1 MAKFSLPLMLLLS
14 NWCACLGASPLFD
27 PNPEHPWNRL
37 REFFFV
43 RKADDGL
50 AYTREELEPPFQAL
64 SRYLV
69 EGPTHERAIAL
80 LDNFLNQGSDQL
92 IRDPLKRAVLQR
104 DLWGVFGTTAGTGNL
119 HWWEIDNQM
128 VKAGIEDTGDEEFGR
143 KPSRRELQKRLV
155 AIMRRVAL
163 SAEEIAS
170 LPDNLQDAV
179 KSGSLPAA
187 YDSAHPDH
195 AFLPRDLWQPDG
207 PWLLVGNS
215 LRSDGLGAPTHV
227 QFTNGR
233 SLFLVLLRLSQGQG
247 AAKAYLAKL
256 SGTNSDE
263 FPEGTQLA
271 LIRRM
276 LLIDKS
282 GNVRVSPVT
291 EEVQLRVFRE
301 TPSERGEFFDS
312 AELLLSRRDLFA
324 GRGGLRVVAAD
335 ETSCYDISA
344 FHGGSPNG
352 TADLLETKPRGRAPI
367 VMDCC
372 ITCHRFHGGHRM
384 AASAFASDQRAI
396 DLQPTTLDKQE
407 QSGLKWLKKTYSWGL
422 LQGMWETQP

>member
-1 MAKFSLPLMLLLS
+1 MAKFYLPFLLLLS
-14 NWCACLGASPLFD
+14 SWCVCRGAQPLFD

-43 RKADDGL
+43 RKADDGRP
-50 AYTREELEPPFQAL
+50 YNREELEAPCQAL

-80 LDNFLNQGSDQL
+80 LDDFLHRGSDQL

-104 DLWGVFGTTAGTGNL
+104 DLWAVFGTTAGTGNL

-128 VKAGIEDTGDEEFGR
+128 MKAGIEDTGDEEFGR
-143 KPSRRELQKRLV
+143 KPARRELQRRLV
-155 AIMRRVAL
+155 AIMRKVAL
-163 SAEEIAS
+163 SADEIAG
-170 LPDNLQDAV
+170 LPDNLQEAV
-179 KSGSLPAA
+179 KIGSFPAA
-187 YDSAHPDH
+187 YDSAHFDH

-215 LRSDGLGAPTHV
+215 LRSDGLGAPAHV

-233 SLFLVLLRLSQGQG
+233 SLFLVLLRVSESRE

-256 SGTNSDE
+256 NSSKLDE
-263 FPEGTQLA
+263 FPEGAHLA

-282 GNVRVSPVT
+282 GDIRVSPVT
-291 EEVQLRVFRE
+291 EEVQFRVFRE
-301 TPSERGEFFDS
+301 APSERGELFDS
-312 AELLLSRRDLFA
+312 YELLLDRTNLFA
-324 GRGGLRVVAAD
+324 GRGGLRAVGDD

-344 FHGGSPNG
+344 FHGGSPTG
-352 TADLLETKPRGRAPI
+352 TADLLESKPHGRAPV

-384 AASAFASDQRAI
+384 AASAFASDRRAI

-407 QSGLKWLKKTYSWGL
+407 QSALKWLKKTYSWGL

>member
-1 MAKFSLPLMLLLS
+1 MAKFYLPFLLLLS
-14 NWCACLGASPLFD
+14 SWCASPGAQPLFD

-37 REFFFV
+37 RDFFFV

-50 AYTREELEPPFQAL
+50 AYNREELEAPFQAL

-69 EGPTHERAIAL
+69 EGATHERAIAL
-80 LDNFLNQGSDQL
+80 LDDFLHQGSDQI

-104 DLWGVFGTTAGTGNL
+104 DLWAVFGTTAGTGSL
-119 HWWEIDNQM
+119 HWWEVDNQM
-128 VKAGIEDTGDEEFGR
+128 VKSGIEDTGDEAFGR
-143 KPSRRELQKRLV
+143 KQARRELQRRLV

-163 SAEEIAS
+163 SAEEIAG
-170 LPDNLQDAV
+170 LPDNLQEAV

-187 YDSAHPDH
+187 YDPAHPDH
-195 AFLPRDLWQPDG
+195 AFLPRDLWQPGG

-215 LRSDGLGAPTHV
+215 LRSDGLGAPAHV

-233 SLFLVLLRLSQGQG
+233 SLFLVLLRLSEGRD

-256 SGTNSDE
+256 NGTNSEE

-276 LLIDKS
+276 LLIDKT
-282 GNVRVSPVT
+282 GNIRVSPVT
-291 EEVQLRVFRE
+291 EEAQFRVFRE
-301 TPSERGEFFDS
+301 APSDRGELFDS
-312 AELLLSRRDLFA
+312 YELLLDRRDLFA
-324 GRGGLRVVAAD
+324 GRGGLRVVGAD

-344 FHGGSPNG
+344 FHGGSPTG
-352 TADLLETKPRGRAPI
+352 TADLLESKPRGRAPV

-384 AASAFASDQRAI
+384 AASAFASDRRAI
-396 DLQPTTLDKQE
+396 DLQPATLDKQE
-407 QSGLKWLKKTYSWGL
+407 QSALKWLRKTYSWGL
-422 LQGMWETQP
+422 LEGLWETQP